1 MTSATIND
9 VLLAVQTIRGIG
21 AREIRG
27 PSRDE
32 RVREARLLFY
42 FVASQCFA
50 KPTVWIAKAVN
61 RSSATVGE
69 AILRMKRTTAFP
81 PELIDAVEDEVEKIV
96 AARQATNTMEMR

>member
-42 FVASQCFA
+42 FCASQCFA
-50 KPTVWIAKAVN
+50 KPTVWIAKAVG

-81 PELIDAVEDEVEKIV
+81 PDLVDAVEDEVARIV
-96 AARQATNTMEMR
+96 HARQGQNAMEMH

>member
-9 VLLAVQTIRGIG
+9 ILLAIQNIKRVGV
-21 AREIRG
+21 REIRS
-27 PSRDE
+27 PSRE
-32 RVREARLLFY
+32 IEVRDARLLFY

-69 AILRMKRTTAFP
+69 AVLRMKRTTAFP

-96 AARQATNTMEMR
+96 KARQGQNSMEMR